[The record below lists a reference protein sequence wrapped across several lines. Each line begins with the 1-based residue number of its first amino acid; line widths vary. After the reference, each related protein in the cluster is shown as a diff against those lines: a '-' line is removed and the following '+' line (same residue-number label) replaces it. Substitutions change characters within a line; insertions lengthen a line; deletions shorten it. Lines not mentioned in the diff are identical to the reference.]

1 MKGTLR
7 FIPALAVMLAA
18 VLSLGVCAS
27 ADALPRETV
36 GFDYSRQE
44 AAAVPAND
52 LTEDDL
58 TLNGISFKARIEDGK
73 VHILIVD
80 LAAANLLR
88 DNAAL
93 AAELGLDYDDFYIE
107 NGQIF
112 IKTTGRT
119 AAQIAAIQA
128 KLDALMA
135 QSAPVGVSVGDEYI
149 LASGGVDR
157 VVVAVS
163 ELVSGGD
170 TSAPMPETAADV
182 PPAED
187 HVPPAEEPTVEKPT
201 LDVKGIRYSSDKKL
215 YLDSDDHPVSS
226 DVRPAVTTVYFRY
239 RNAETF
245 YIASAE
251 GGTSTGYEYTTD
263 STRYIGSTNANI
275 GLVRSEDDENE
286 YYISFRYGD
295 TVTEST
301 LFKDNNSL
309 DELLKSVKNSTSV
322 VKKEGSRSIGEMADE
337 IYISIRSDGQDV
349 VVKTIR
355 LNDVTPAAKDFFTG
369 NLPPSSGSAPDG
381 YVFDSVPSG
390 KYDKGF
396 TRADGNK
403 SGTPEYGHAYKPGDK
418 NDPDGINY
426 ISRIDDPTG
435 EETTISIR
443 NNVRL
448 ITEAEVDK
456 TALAATSAPD
466 GETETVV
473 ETAQVTD
480 AVELTAVEPVAESAA
495 DIVTEIAP
503 DMADFPVETGA
514 EINAE
519 ADAADLG

>member
-1 MKGTLR
+1 M
-7 FIPALAVMLAA
+7 
-18 VLSLGVCAS
+18 
-27 ADALPRETV
+27 
-36 GFDYSRQE
+36 
-44 AAAVPAND
+44 
-52 LTEDDL
+52 
-58 TLNGISFKARIEDGK
+58 
-73 VHILIVD
+73 HILIVD

-93 AAELGLDYDDFYIE
+93 AAELGLDYDDLYIE

-112 IKTTGRT
+112 IKTSGRT

-135 QSAPVGVSVGDEYI
+135 QSAPVGVSVGDEYV

-157 VVVAVS
+157 VVVTVS
-163 ELVSGGD
+163 GLVSGSD

-187 HVPPAEEPTVEKPT
+187 HVPPAEEPTVEKPMI
-201 LDVKGIRYSSDKKL
+201 DVKGIRYSSDKKL

-226 DVRPAVTTVYFRY
+226 DVKPSVTTVYFSY
-239 RNAETF
+239 SNAETY

-251 GGTSTGYEYTTD
+251 GGSSTGYEYITD
-263 STRYIGSTNANI
+263 STRYGYSATANI
-275 GLVRSEDDENE
+275 GLVRSEDDKNE
-286 YYISFRYGD
+286 YYISFKYGD

-309 DELLKSVKNSTSV
+309 DELLKSKSGSDV
-322 VKKEGSRSIGEMADE
+322 VIKGSRNIGEIADE

-381 YVFDSVPSG
+381 YVLDSTTLIGKYPSG
-390 KYDKGF
+390 YK
-396 TRADGNK
+396 RADGSQPNRF
-403 SGTPEYGHAYKPGDK
+403 EYGYDYTPGDK

-426 ISRIDDPTG
+426 ISGIDDPTG
-435 EETTISIR
+435 EETTINIR
-443 NNVRL
+443 NDVKL

-456 TALAATSAPD
+456 TTLAAPSAPD
-466 GETETVV
+466 SAADTVV

-480 AVELTAVEPVAESAA
+480 TAELAVAEPVAEPAPAAA
-495 DIVTEIAP
+495 DSPI
-503 DMADFPVETGA
+503 DTG
-514 EINAE
+514 IE
-519 ADAADLG
+519 ADAGEAD

>member
-1 MKGTLR
+1 MKGILR

-52 LTEDDL
+52 LTEDGL

-93 AAELGLDYDDFYIE
+93 AAELGLDYDDLYIE

-163 ELVSGGD
+163 ELVSGGG
-170 TSAPMPETAADV
+170 TSAPMPEAAADV

-187 HVPPAEEPTVEKPT
+187 NVPPAEEPTVEKPMI
-201 LDVKGIRYSSDKKL
+201 DVKGIRYNDHFKPTI
-215 YLDSDDHPVSS
+215 DSDGNPASS
-226 DVRPAVTTVYFRY
+226 DVRPSVTTVYFSYSRV
-239 RNAETF
+239 ETI
-245 YIASAE
+245 YIAEKAAD
-251 GGTSTGYEYTTD
+251 GTSTEYEYIHD
-263 STRYIGSTNANI
+263 STRYTLRGDI
-275 GLVRSEDDENE
+275 GLVRSEEDKNE
-286 YYISFRYGD
+286 YYISFKYGD

-309 DELLKSVKNSTSV
+309 DELMKSKSVSDV
-322 VKKEGSRSIGEMADE
+322 VIKGSRNIGELADE

-381 YVFDSVPSG
+381 YVFDSTLIGKYPSG
-390 KYDKGF
+390 YV
-396 TRADGNK
+396 RADGSQPNRL
-403 SGTPEYGHAYKPGDK
+403 EYGYDYTPGNK

-426 ISRIDDPTG
+426 VSGIDNPTG

-456 TALAATSAPD
+456 TTLAAPSAPD
-466 GETETVV
+466 SAADTVV

-480 AVELTAVEPVAESAA
+480 TAELAVAEPVAEPAPAAA
-495 DIVTEIAP
+495 DSPI
-503 DMADFPVETGA
+503 DTG
-514 EINAE
+514 IE
-519 ADAADLG
+519 ADAGEAD

>member
-93 AAELGLDYDDFYIE
+93 AAELGLDYDDLYIE

-149 LASGGVDR
+149 LAGGGVDR

-170 TSAPMPETAADV
+170 TSEPIPETAADV

-226 DVRPAVTTVYFRY
+226 DVRPSVTTVYFSY
-239 RNAETF
+239 SKAETY

-251 GGTSTGYEYTTD
+251 GSSSTEYEYITD

-309 DELLKSVKNSTSV
+309 DELLKSVKNSTCV

-355 LNDVTPAAKDFFTG
+355 LNDVTPAAKDFFNG
-369 NLPPSSGSAPDG
+369 NLPPSNGSAPDG

-403 SGTPEYGHAYKPGDK
+403 SGTPEYGYAYKPGDK

-456 TALAATSAPD
+456 TTLAAPSAPD
-466 GETETVV
+466 SAADTVV

-480 AVELTAVEPVAESAA
+480 AVELTAVEPVAEFAA

>member
-1 MKGTLR
+1 MKRILR

-18 VLSLGVCAS
+18 VLSLGICAS

-52 LTEDDL
+52 LAEDDL

-93 AAELGLDYDDFYIE
+93 AAELGLDYDDLYIE

-112 IKTTGRT
+112 IKTSGRT

-149 LASGGVDR
+149 LASGGIDR
-157 VVVAVS
+157 VVAVS

-170 TSAPMPETAADV
+170 TSAPMPEMAADV

-187 HVPPAEEPTVEKPT
+187 NVPQAEEPTAEKPT

-226 DVRPAVTTVYFRY
+226 DVRPSVTTVYFSY
-239 RNAETF
+239 SKAETY

-251 GGTSTGYEYTTD
+251 GGSSTEYEYITD
-263 STRYIGSTNANI
+263 STRYGNNATANI
-275 GLVRSEDDENE
+275 GLVRSDDDKNE
-286 YYISFRYGD
+286 YYISFKYGD

-309 DELLKSVKNSTSV
+309 DDLLENVKNSTSV
-322 VKKEGSRSIGEMADE
+322 VKKEGSRNIGEMADE

-381 YVFDSVPSG
+381 YVFDSTLIGKYPSG
-390 KYDKGF
+390 YV
-396 TRADGNK
+396 RADGSQPNRF
-403 SGTPEYGHAYKPGDK
+403 EYGYDYTPGDK

-426 ISRIDDPTG
+426 VSGIDDPTG
-435 EETTISIR
+435 AETTIKIR
-443 NNVRL
+443 NNVKL

-456 TALAATSAPD
+456 TTLAAPSAPD
-466 GETETVV
+466 SAADTVV

-480 AVELTAVEPVAESAA
+480 AVELTAGEPVAESAA
-495 DIVTEIAP
+495 DIVTEAAP
-503 DMADFPVETGA
+503 DIADRPVETGA
-514 EINAE
+514 EANAE

>member
-1 MKGTLR
+1 M
-7 FIPALAVMLAA
+7 
-18 VLSLGVCAS
+18 
-27 ADALPRETV
+27 
-36 GFDYSRQE
+36 
-44 AAAVPAND
+44 
-52 LTEDDL
+52 
-58 TLNGISFKARIEDGK
+58 
-73 VHILIVD
+73 HILIVD

-93 AAELGLDYDDFYIE
+93 AAELGLDYDDLYIE

-135 QSAPVGVSVGDEYI
+135 QSAPVGVSIGDEYI

-163 ELVSGGD
+163 DLVSSSD
-170 TSAPMPETAADV
+170 TYAPMPETAADV

-187 HVPPAEEPTVEKPT
+187 NVPPAEEPTVEKPT

-226 DVRPAVTTVYFRY
+226 GVRPAVTTVYFRY

-355 LNDVTPAAKDFFTG
+355 LNDVTPAAKDFFNG
-369 NLPPSSGSAPDG
+369 NLPPSNGSAPDG
-381 YVFDSVPSG
+381 YVFDSTTSIG
-390 KYDKGF
+390 KYPNGYV
-396 TRADGNK
+396 RADGIQ
-403 SGTPEYGHAYKPGDK
+403 PDRLEYGYDYTPGDK

-426 ISRIDDPTG
+426 ISGIDDPTG

-456 TALAATSAPD
+456 TTLAATSAPD

>member
-52 LTEDDL
+52 LTEDGL

-93 AAELGLDYDDFYIE
+93 AAELGLDYDDLYIE

-112 IKTTGRT
+112 IKTSGRT

-135 QSAPVGVSVGDEYI
+135 QSAPVGVSVGDEYV

-157 VVVAVS
+157 VVVTVS
-163 ELVSGGD
+163 GLVSGSD

-187 HVPPAEEPTVEKPT
+187 HVPPAEEPTVEKPMI
-201 LDVKGIRYSSDKKL
+201 DVKGIRYSSDKKL

-226 DVRPAVTTVYFRY
+226 DVKPSVTTVYFSY
-239 RNAETF
+239 SNAETY

-251 GGTSTGYEYTTD
+251 GGSSTGYEYITD
-263 STRYIGSTNANI
+263 STRYGYSATANI
-275 GLVRSEDDENE
+275 GLVRSEDDKNE
-286 YYISFRYGD
+286 YYISFKYGD

-309 DELLKSVKNSTSV
+309 DELLKSKSGSDV
-322 VKKEGSRSIGEMADE
+322 VIKGSRNIGEIADE

-381 YVFDSVPSG
+381 YVLDSTTLIGKYPSG
-390 KYDKGF
+390 YK
-396 TRADGNK
+396 RADGSQPNRF
-403 SGTPEYGHAYKPGDK
+403 EYGYDYTPGDK

-426 ISRIDDPTG
+426 ISGIDDPTG
-435 EETTISIR
+435 EETTINIR
-443 NNVRL
+443 NDVKL

-456 TALAATSAPD
+456 TTLAAPSAPD
-466 GETETVV
+466 SAADTVV
-473 ETAQVTD
+473 EAAQVTD
-480 AVELTAVEPVAESAA
+480 AVELSAVEPVVEVAA
-495 DIVTEIAP
+495 DPTPAA
-503 DMADFPVETGA
+503 ADSPIDTG
-514 EINAE
+514 IE
-519 ADAADLG
+519 ADAGEAD

>member
-58 TLNGISFKARIEDGK
+58 TLNGISFKAHIEDGK

-93 AAELGLDYDDFYIE
+93 AAELGLDYDDLYIE

-128 KLDALMA
+128 KLDALLA
-135 QSAPVGVSVGDEYI
+135 QSAPVGVSVGDEYV

-163 ELVSGGD
+163 DLVSSSD
-170 TSAPMPETAADV
+170 TYAPMPETAADV

-187 HVPPAEEPTVEKPT
+187 NVPLAEEPTVEKPT
-201 LDVKGIRYSSDKKL
+201 IDVKSIRYNSSNIPTI
-215 YLDSDDHPVSS
+215 DSDGNPASS

-239 RNAETF
+239 RNAETV

-251 GGTSTGYEYTTD
+251 GGSSAGYEYTTD
-263 STRYIGSTNANI
+263 STRYSGNADI
-275 GLVRSEDDENE
+275 GLVRSEDDANE
-286 YYISFRYGD
+286 YYISFKYGD

-301 LFKDNNSL
+301 LFKDNKSL

-322 VKKEGSRSIGEMADE
+322 VKKEGSRNIGEMADE

-355 LNDVTPAAKDFFTG
+355 LNDVTPAAKDFFNG
-369 NLPPSSGSAPDG
+369 NLPPSSGSAPGDYAFG
-381 YVFDSVPSG
+381 SNYVG

-396 TRADGNK
+396 IRADDSK
-403 SGTPEYGHAYKPGDK
+403 PGTPEYGYDYTPGDK

-426 ISRIDDPTG
+426 ISGIDDPTG
-435 EETTISIR
+435 EETTINIR
-443 NNVRL
+443 NNVKL

-456 TALAATSAPD
+456 TTLAATSAPD
-466 GETETVV
+466 GEAGTVV

-480 AVELTAVEPVAESAA
+480 AAEPAAVVPAAEPVVEPVTEPAPAAA
-495 DIVTEIAP
+495 DT
-503 DMADFPVETGA
+503 PVETGA
-514 EINAE
+514 EADTGDTGEAE
-519 ADAADLG
+519 

>member
-1 MKGTLR
+1 MKRILR

-18 VLSLGVCAS
+18 VLSLGICAS
-27 ADALPRETV
+27 ADTLPRETV

-93 AAELGLDYDDFYIE
+93 AAELGLDYDDLYIE

-163 ELVSGGD
+163 DLVSGSD
-170 TSAPMPETAADV
+170 TYAPVPETAAEV

-187 HVPPAEEPTVEKPT
+187 NVPPAEEPTVEKPT
-201 LDVKGIRYSSDKKL
+201 LDVKGIRYSSDKKM

-355 LNDVTPAAKDFFTG
+355 LNDVTPAAKDFFNG
-369 NLPPSSGSAPDG
+369 NLPPSNGSAPDG

-396 TRADGNK
+396 TRADATNPAHPNTAMLTSPAIK
-403 SGTPEYGHAYKPGDK
+403 M
-418 NDPDGINY
+418 I
-426 ISRIDDPTG
+426 PT
-435 EETTISIR
+435 
-443 NNVRL
+443 
-448 ITEAEVDK
+448 A
-456 TALAATSAPD
+456 
-466 GETETVV
+466 
-473 ETAQVTD
+473 
-480 AVELTAVEPVAESAA
+480 
-495 DIVTEIAP
+495 
-503 DMADFPVETGA
+503 
-514 EINAE
+514 
-519 ADAADLG
+519 

>member
-1 MKGTLR
+1 MKRILR

-18 VLSLGVCAS
+18 VLSLGICAS

-52 LTEDDL
+52 LTEDYL

-93 AAELGLDYDDFYIE
+93 AAELGLDYDDLYIE

-128 KLDALMA
+128 ELDALMA

-163 ELVSGGD
+163 VLVSGGD
-170 TSAPMPETAADV
+170 IAAPMPEAAADV

-187 HVPPAEEPTVEKPT
+187 NVPPAEEPTVEKPMI
-201 LDVKGIRYSSDKKL
+201 DVKGIRYSSDKKL

-226 DVRPAVTTVYFRY
+226 DVRPAVTTVYFSY
-239 RNAETF
+239 SKAETY

-251 GGTSTGYEYTTD
+251 GGSSTGYEYITD
-263 STRYIGSTNANI
+263 STRYGYSATANI
-275 GLVRSEDDENE
+275 GLVRSEDDKNE
-286 YYISFRYGD
+286 YYISFKYGD

-309 DELLKSVKNSTSV
+309 DELLKSKSGHDV
-322 VKKEGSRSIGEMADE
+322 VIKGSRNIGEIADE

-369 NLPPSSGSAPDG
+369 NLPPSSGLAPDG

-396 TRADGNK
+396 TRADGSK
-403 SGTPEYGHAYKPGDK
+403 SGTPEYGYAYKPGDK
-418 NDPDGINY
+418 NDLDGINY
-426 ISRIDDPTG
+426 VSGIDDPTG

-456 TALAATSAPD
+456 TTLAATSAPD
-466 GETETVV
+466 SAADTVV

-480 AVELTAVEPVAESAA
+480 VTELAVVDPAVEPAA
-495 DIVTEIAP
+495 DIVTEAAP
-503 DMADFPVETGA
+503 DMADTPVETGI
-514 EINAE
+514 EVNAVE
-519 ADAADLG
+519 VG

>member
-52 LTEDDL
+52 LTEDGL

-93 AAELGLDYDDFYIE
+93 AAELGLDYDDLYIE

-135 QSAPVGVSVGDEYI
+135 QSAPVGVSVGDEYV

-157 VVVAVS
+157 VVVTVS
-163 ELVSGGD
+163 GLVSGSD

-187 HVPPAEEPTVEKPT
+187 HVPPAEEPTVEKPMI
-201 LDVKGIRYSSDKKL
+201 DVKGIRYSSDKKL

-226 DVRPAVTTVYFRY
+226 DVKPSVTTVYFSY
-239 RNAETF
+239 SNAETY

-251 GGTSTGYEYTTD
+251 GGSSTGYEYITD
-263 STRYIGSTNANI
+263 STRYGYSATANI
-275 GLVRSEDDENE
+275 GLVRSEDDKNE
-286 YYISFRYGD
+286 YYISFKYGD

-309 DELLKSVKNSTSV
+309 DELLKSKSGSDV
-322 VKKEGSRSIGEMADE
+322 VIKGSRNIGEIADE

-355 LNDVTPAAKDFFTG
+355 LNDFTPAAKDFFTG

-381 YVFDSVPSG
+381 YVLDSTTLIGKYPSG
-390 KYDKGF
+390 YK
-396 TRADGNK
+396 RADGSQPNRF
-403 SGTPEYGHAYKPGDK
+403 EYGYDYTPGDK

-456 TALAATSAPD
+456 TTLAAPSAPD
-466 GETETVV
+466 SAADTVV
-473 ETAQVTD
+473 EAAQVTD
-480 AVELTAVEPVAESAA
+480 AVELSAVEPVVEVAA
-495 DIVTEIAP
+495 DPTPAA
-503 DMADFPVETGA
+503 ADSPIDTG
-514 EINAE
+514 IE
-519 ADAADLG
+519 ADAGEAD

>member
-52 LTEDDL
+52 LTEDGL

-93 AAELGLDYDDFYIE
+93 AAELGLDYDDLYIE

-112 IKTTGRT
+112 IKTSGRT

-135 QSAPVGVSVGDEYI
+135 QSAPVGVSVGDEYV

-163 ELVSGGD
+163 VLVSGGG

-187 HVPPAEEPTVEKPT
+187 HVPPAEEPTVEKPM

-226 DVRPAVTTVYFRY
+226 DIKPSVTTVYFGY
-239 RNAETF
+239 SKAETY

-251 GGTSTGYEYTTD
+251 GGSSTGYEYITD
-263 STRYIGSTNANI
+263 STRYGHSATANI
-275 GLVRSEDDENE
+275 GLVRSDDDKNE
-286 YYISFRYGD
+286 YYISFKYGD

-309 DELLKSVKNSTSV
+309 DELMKSKSVSDV
-322 VKKEGSRSIGEMADE
+322 VIKGSRNIGELADE

-396 TRADGNK
+396 IRADGNK
-403 SGTPEYGHAYKPGDK
+403 PGTPEYGYAYKPGNK

-426 ISRIDDPTG
+426 VSGIDDPTG

-456 TALAATSAPD
+456 TTLAAPSAPD
-466 GETETVV
+466 SAADTVV

-480 AVELTAVEPVAESAA
+480 AVELTAGKPVDESAA
-495 DIVTEIAP
+495 NIVTETVH
-503 DMADFPVETGA
+503 DMADLPVDTGA
-514 EINAE
+514 EANAE
-519 ADAADLG
+519 ADAADLS

>member
-93 AAELGLDYDDFYIE
+93 AAELGLDYDDLYIE

-135 QSAPVGVSVGDEYI
+135 QSAPVSVSVGDEYV

-163 ELVSGGD
+163 DLVSSSD
-170 TSAPMPETAADV
+170 TYEPMPETAADV

-187 HVPPAEEPTVEKPT
+187 NVPPAEEPTVEKPT
-201 LDVKGIRYSSDKKL
+201 LDVKGIRYSSDKKM

-226 DVRPAVTTVYFRY
+226 DVRPAVTTVYFKY

-251 GGTSTGYEYTTD
+251 DGTSTGYEYIAD

-275 GLVRSEDDENE
+275 GLVRSEDDKNE
-286 YYISFRYGD
+286 YYISFKYGD

-309 DELLKSVKNSTSV
+309 DELLKSIKNSTSV
-322 VKKEGSRSIGEMADE
+322 VKKESSRSIGEMADE

-355 LNDVTPAAKDFFTG
+355 LNDVTPAAKDFFNG

-381 YVFDSVPSG
+381 YVFDSTTSIG
-390 KYDKGF
+390 KYPNGYV
-396 TRADGNK
+396 RADG
-403 SGTPEYGHAYKPGDK
+403 SQPDRLEYGYDYKPGDK
-418 NDPDGINY
+418 NDPNGINY
-426 ISRIDDPTG
+426 VSGIDDPTG
-435 EETTISIR
+435 EETTISVR
-443 NNVRL
+443 NNVKL
-448 ITEAEVDK
+448 ITEAEVGK
-456 TALAATSAPD
+456 TTLAATSTPD
-466 GETETVV
+466 GEAGTVV
-473 ETAQVTD
+473 ETAPVTD
-480 AVELTAVEPVAESAA
+480 AAELAAAEPVAEPAAEVAA
-495 DIVTEIAP
+495 DPAP
-503 DMADFPVETGA
+503 DMADAPVEAGIEA
-514 EINAE
+514 NAGE
-519 ADAADLG
+519 VG

>member
-1 MKGTLR
+1 M
-7 FIPALAVMLAA
+7 
-18 VLSLGVCAS
+18 
-27 ADALPRETV
+27 
-36 GFDYSRQE
+36 
-44 AAAVPAND
+44 
-52 LTEDDL
+52 
-58 TLNGISFKARIEDGK
+58 
-73 VHILIVD
+73 HILIVD

-93 AAELGLDYDDFYIE
+93 AAELGLDYDDLYIE

-135 QSAPVGVSVGDEYI
+135 QSAPVGVSIGDEYI

-163 ELVSGGD
+163 DLVSGSD
-170 TSAPMPETAADV
+170 TYAPVPETAAEV

-187 HVPPAEEPTVEKPT
+187 NVPPAEEPTVEKPT
-201 LDVKGIRYSSDKKL
+201 LDVKGIRYSSDKKM

-226 DVRPAVTTVYFRY
+226 GVRPAVTTVYFRY

-381 YVFDSVPSG
+381 YVFDSTTSIG
-390 KYDKGF
+390 KYPNGYV
-396 TRADGNK
+396 RADGIQ
-403 SGTPEYGHAYKPGDK
+403 PDRLEYGYDYTPGDK

-426 ISRIDDPTG
+426 ISGIDDPTG

-443 NNVRL
+443 NNVKL
-448 ITEAEVDK
+448 ITEAEFDK

-480 AVELTAVEPVAESAA
+480 ATELAAVEPVAESAA

-503 DMADFPVETGA
+503 DMVDFPVVTGA
-514 EINAE
+514 EVDSGDI
-519 ADAADLG
+519 D

>member
-1 MKGTLR
+1 M
-7 FIPALAVMLAA
+7 V
-18 VLSLGVCAS
+18 VL
-27 ADALPRETV
+27 
-36 GFDYSRQE
+36 
-44 AAAVPAND
+44 
-52 LTEDDL
+52 
-58 TLNGISFKARIEDGK
+58 I
-73 VHILIVD
+73 
-80 LAAANLLR
+80 
-88 DNAAL
+88 
-93 AAELGLDYDDFYIE
+93 
-107 NGQIF
+107 
-112 IKTTGRT
+112 
-119 AAQIAAIQA
+119 
-128 KLDALMA
+128 
-135 QSAPVGVSVGDEYI
+135 
-149 LASGGVDR
+149 
-157 VVVAVS
+157 
-163 ELVSGGD
+163 
-170 TSAPMPETAADV
+170 
-182 PPAED
+182 
-187 HVPPAEEPTVEKPT
+187 
-201 LDVKGIRYSSDKKL
+201 
-215 YLDSDDHPVSS
+215 
-226 DVRPAVTTVYFRY
+226 
-239 RNAETF
+239 
-245 YIASAE
+245 
-251 GGTSTGYEYTTD
+251 
-263 STRYIGSTNANI
+263 ANI

-309 DELLKSVKNSTSV
+309 DELLKSKSGSDVVAKNINGI
-322 VKKEGSRSIGEMADE
+322 KEMADE

-403 SGTPEYGHAYKPGDK
+403 SGTPEYGYAYKPGDK

-435 EETTISIR
+435 DETTISIR

-456 TALAATSAPD
+456 TTLAAPSAPD
-466 GETETVV
+466 SAADIVV

-503 DMADFPVETGA
+503 DMVDFPVETGA
-514 EINAE
+514 EVDPGDI
-519 ADAADLG
+519 D

>member
-1 MKGTLR
+1 MKGILR

-52 LTEDDL
+52 LTEDGL

-93 AAELGLDYDDFYIE
+93 AAELGLDYDDLYIE

-119 AAQIAAIQA
+119 SAQIAAIQA

-135 QSAPVGVSVGDEYI
+135 QSAPVGVSVGDEYV

-163 ELVSGGD
+163 ELVSGGG

-187 HVPPAEEPTVEKPT
+187 HVPPAEEPTVEKPM

-226 DVRPAVTTVYFRY
+226 DVRPSVTTVYFGY
-239 RNAETF
+239 SKAETY

-251 GGTSTGYEYTTD
+251 GGSSTGYEYITD
-263 STRYIGSTNANI
+263 STRYGHSATANI
-275 GLVRSEDDENE
+275 GLVRSDDDKNE
-286 YYISFRYGD
+286 YYISFKYGD

-309 DELLKSVKNSTSV
+309 DELLKSKSGSDV
-322 VKKEGSRSIGEMADE
+322 VIKGSRNIGEMADK

-403 SGTPEYGHAYKPGDK
+403 SGTPEYGYAYKPGNK

-456 TALAATSAPD
+456 TALAATNAPD
-466 GETETVV
+466 GEAGTVV

-480 AVELTAVEPVAESAA
+480 AVELTAGEPVAESAA
-495 DIVTEIAP
+495 DIVTEAAP
-503 DMADFPVETGA
+503 DIADRPVETGA
-514 EINAE
+514 EANAE

>member
-1 MKGTLR
+1 MKGILR

-52 LTEDDL
+52 LTEDGL

-93 AAELGLDYDDFYIE
+93 AAELGLDYDDLYIE

-163 ELVSGGD
+163 ELVSGGG
-170 TSAPMPETAADV
+170 TSAPMPEAAADV

-187 HVPPAEEPTVEKPT
+187 NVPPAEEPTVEKPMI
-201 LDVKGIRYSSDKKL
+201 DVKGIRYSSDKKL

-226 DVRPAVTTVYFRY
+226 DVRPAVTTVYFSY
-239 RNAETF
+239 SKAETY
-245 YIASAE
+245 YIASTE
-251 GGTSTGYEYTTD
+251 GGSSTGYEYITD
-263 STRYIGSTNANI
+263 STRYGRSATANT
-275 GLVRSEDDENE
+275 GLVRSDDDKNE

-309 DELLKSVKNSTSV
+309 DDLLENVKNSTSV
-322 VKKEGSRSIGEMADE
+322 VKKEGSRNIGEMADE

-381 YVFDSVPSG
+381 YVFDSTLIGKYPSG
-390 KYDKGF
+390 YV
-396 TRADGNK
+396 RADGSQPNRL
-403 SGTPEYGHAYKPGDK
+403 EYGYDYTPGNK

-426 ISRIDDPTG
+426 VSGIDNPTG

-456 TALAATSAPD
+456 TTLAAPSAPD
-466 GETETVV
+466 SVADTVV

-480 AVELTAVEPVAESAA
+480 AVELTAVEPVVEVAA
-495 DIVTEIAP
+495 DPTPAA
-503 DMADFPVETGA
+503 ADSPIDTG
-514 EINAE
+514 IE
-519 ADAADLG
+519 ADAGEAD

>member
-1 MKGTLR
+1 MKGILR

-18 VLSLGVCAS
+18 VLSLGICAS

-93 AAELGLDYDDFYIE
+93 AAELGLDYDDLYIE

-119 AAQIAAIQA
+119 SAQIAAIQA

-135 QSAPVGVSVGDEYI
+135 QSAPVGVSVGDEYV

-163 ELVSGGD
+163 ELVSGGG

-187 HVPPAEEPTVEKPT
+187 HVPPAEEPTVEKPM

-226 DVRPAVTTVYFRY
+226 DVRPSVTTVYFGY
-239 RNAETF
+239 SKAETY

-251 GGTSTGYEYTTD
+251 GGSSTGYEYITD
-263 STRYIGSTNANI
+263 STRYGHSATANI
-275 GLVRSEDDENE
+275 GLVRSDDDKNE
-286 YYISFRYGD
+286 YYISFKYGD

-309 DELLKSVKNSTSV
+309 DELLKSKSGSDV
-322 VKKEGSRSIGEMADE
+322 VIKGSRNIGEMADK

-403 SGTPEYGHAYKPGDK
+403 SGTPEYAMLTSPAIKM
-418 NDPDGINY
+418 I
-426 ISRIDDPTG
+426 PT
-435 EETTISIR
+435 
-443 NNVRL
+443 
-448 ITEAEVDK
+448 A
-456 TALAATSAPD
+456 
-466 GETETVV
+466 
-473 ETAQVTD
+473 
-480 AVELTAVEPVAESAA
+480 
-495 DIVTEIAP
+495 
-503 DMADFPVETGA
+503 
-514 EINAE
+514 
-519 ADAADLG
+519 

>member
-1 MKGTLR
+1 M
-7 FIPALAVMLAA
+7 
-18 VLSLGVCAS
+18 
-27 ADALPRETV
+27 
-36 GFDYSRQE
+36 
-44 AAAVPAND
+44 
-52 LTEDDL
+52 
-58 TLNGISFKARIEDGK
+58 
-73 VHILIVD
+73 HILIVD

-93 AAELGLDYDDFYIE
+93 AAELGLDYDDLYIE

-149 LASGGVDR
+149 LASGGIDR

-170 TSAPMPETAADV
+170 TSAPMPEMAADV

-187 HVPPAEEPTVEKPT
+187 NVPQAEEPTAEKPT

-215 YLDSDDHPVSS
+215 YLDSDDYPVSS
-226 DVRPAVTTVYFRY
+226 DVSPAVTTVYFGY
-239 RNAETF
+239 SKAETY

-251 GGTSTGYEYTTD
+251 GGSSTGYEYITD
-263 STRYIGSTNANI
+263 STRYGHSATANI
-275 GLVRSEDDENE
+275 GLVRSDDDKNE
-286 YYISFRYGD
+286 YYISFKYGD

-309 DELLKSVKNSTSV
+309 DELLKSKSGSDV
-322 VKKEGSRSIGEMADE
+322 VIKGSRNIGEMADK

-396 TRADGNK
+396 IRADGNK
-403 SGTPEYGHAYKPGDK
+403 PGTPEYGYAYKPGDK

-426 ISRIDDPTG
+426 VSRIDDPTG

-456 TALAATSAPD
+456 TTLAAPSAPD
-466 GETETVV
+466 SAADTVV

-480 AVELTAVEPVAESAA
+480 AVELTAVEPVVEVAA
-495 DIVTEIAP
+495 DPTPAA
-503 DMADFPVETGA
+503 ADSPIDTG
-514 EINAE
+514 IE
-519 ADAADLG
+519 ADAGEAD

>member
-93 AAELGLDYDDFYIE
+93 AAELGLDYDDLYIE

-163 ELVSGGD
+163 DLVSSSD
-170 TSAPMPETAADV
+170 TYAPMPETAADV

-226 DVRPAVTTVYFRY
+226 DVRPSVTTVYFSY
-239 RNAETF
+239 SKAETY

-251 GGTSTGYEYTTD
+251 GGSSTEYEYITD
-263 STRYIGSTNANI
+263 STRYGNNATANI
-275 GLVRSEDDENE
+275 GLVRSEDDKNE
-286 YYISFRYGD
+286 YYISFKYGD

-309 DELLKSVKNSTSV
+309 DELLKSKSGSDVVAKNINGI
-322 VKKEGSRSIGEMADE
+322 KEMADE

-403 SGTPEYGHAYKPGDK
+403 SGTPEYGYAYKPGDK

-456 TALAATSAPD
+456 TTLAAPSAPD
-466 GETETVV
+466 SAADTVV